1 MIDALHFQQP
11 SRFGGLHGIRDER
24 ALDSALGPPRDQWV
38 YGERGLI
45 RLGAAYTFGLA
56 RNHGYSDGNKRIAF
70 VAMAVFLELNGLELV
85 AAGDNVVRQMVAVA
99 AGELEEDALAG
110 WVRTH
115 ASELPGAEHSGR
127 LPLVRAPRFGGLAN
141 HVCAGWCSD
150 G

>member
-1 MIDALHFQQP
+1 MSEPIWLERRLIDALHFQQP

-115 ASELPGAEHSGR
+115 ASELPGAEHS
-127 LPLVRAPRFGGLAN
+127 
-141 HVCAGWCSD
+141 
-150 G
+150 

>member
-115 ASELPGAEHSGR
+115 ASELSGAGHS
-127 LPLVRAPRFGGLAN
+127 
-141 HVCAGWCSD
+141 
-150 G
+150 